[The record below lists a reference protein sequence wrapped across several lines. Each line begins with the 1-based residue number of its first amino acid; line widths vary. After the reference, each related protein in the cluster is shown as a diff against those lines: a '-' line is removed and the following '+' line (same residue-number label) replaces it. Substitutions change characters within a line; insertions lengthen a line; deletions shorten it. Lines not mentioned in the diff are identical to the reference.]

1 MRLSKKQYNYTEES
15 KRQVKQHRRG
25 YTEYWDFRDYQ
36 PVDTSANNGKVHKE
50 QPRQLENK
58 ITVEII
64 RDVRGNGQN
73 YNDAYSK
80 EAI

>member
-1 MRLSKKQYNYTEES
+1 M
-15 KRQVKQHRRG
+15 
-25 YTEYWDFRDYQ
+25 
-36 PVDTSANNGKVHKE
+36 SANKGKVHEE

-58 ITVEII
+58 IMVEII

-73 YNDAYSK
+73 YNDGYSK